1 MQRSAASTRLHY
13 SRVELL
19 STELSDPDP
28 LMSMAQGRKVLSS
41 PSSTRR
47 VLSLSVPH
55 TPRLQLEGESMQ
67 AVELRGKPARHKRTL
82 AQPLVLSDSSDS
94 SSDGAAP
101 AGRRRE
107 AAISVQTLSLPKKG
121 RGKAAMDKEKFRK
134 VLRDEDEDAGP
145 SARQGQV
152 GKMRTNIMDD
162 IYKAEEAALFANRVV
177 DVAPSGPQKSP
188 RRPREHRD
196 VLRSRGSSL
205 PVSRVL
211 SALCYDVGGFMC
223 VAPHNMTSTTNLR
236 CGVCVYV

>member
-1 MQRSAASTRLHY
+1 
-13 SRVELL
+13 
-19 STELSDPDP
+19 
-28 LMSMAQGRKVLSS
+28 MSMAKGRKALSS

-67 AVELRGKPARHKRTL
+67 AADPALRLQARHKRTL

-101 AGRRRE
+101 AGRRTE
-107 AAISVQTLSLPKKG
+107 AAVSLRTLTPPKKG
-121 RGKAAMDKEKFRK
+121 LGKAAMDKEKFRK

-145 SARQGQV
+145 SARLGQV
-152 GKMRTNIMDD
+152 GKMRTNISFQS
-162 IYKAEEAALFANRVV
+162 EEAALFTNRVV

-236 CGVCVYV
+236 CGVCECLSV